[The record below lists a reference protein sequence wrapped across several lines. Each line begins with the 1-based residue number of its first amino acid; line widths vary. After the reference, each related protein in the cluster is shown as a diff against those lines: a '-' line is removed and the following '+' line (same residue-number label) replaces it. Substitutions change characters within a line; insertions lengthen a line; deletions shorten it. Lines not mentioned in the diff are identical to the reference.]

1 MATTLK
7 HEWEPDRAG
16 RVLFLLALVA
26 LMLHGAYAAATHRG
40 LYGDASWFLL
50 RIMSENKVTYF
61 YSDFSREFYYSRFVA
76 YHLTQLPA
84 VLAQVAGMSEP
95 RHLSWLLNAT
105 YFSHKLISLVLSYL
119 LLPTGKKL
127 FVVFPILGIFAGSMV
142 SEIYIVTET
151 HLAASVFWPII
162 IAICFTATLN
172 KSRFVL
178 LAGAILL
185 CAFVYE
191 SFAFLGVF
199 WLGFAVLRAARS
211 SSREQKAAW
220 LLIAAACL
228 IPILVS
234 WAAILFPRDPT
245 NKSAFTGGMLRLLSD
260 TRSGAPSLHV
270 AATMAIG
277 AVAALIPLFLSSRFR
292 ESSAS
297 MHCALLAAIAL
308 AALPMVHFA
317 LYWESIDFTQAITD
331 RAVGGLALQ
340 LVLALLFTLT
350 VFAPSWLGGSVRA
363 IVPIVAGLIVG
374 QAAYQM
380 LNTATWNSAIA
391 RLGHTQASQSGLIY
405 CNGAS
410 TPLAAE
416 AQRLADRTLCR
427 WWILPLGVVLSDGG
441 TVRTLVKSENE
452 PFLPFDPT
460 SASALPRADDNLDY
474 RPYASTLASPPPHG
488 NDEEAAP

>member
-1 MATTLK
+1 MATTLS

-26 LMLHGAYAAATHRG
+26 LLLHGVYATATHRG

-50 RIMSENKVTYF
+50 RILSENKVTNF

-76 YHLTQLPA
+76 YHLTQLPT
-84 VLAQVAGMSEP
+84 VLAQAAGMSDP
-95 RHLSWLLNAT
+95 SHLSWVLNAT
-105 YFSHKLISLVLSYL
+105 YFSHKLLSLVLCYL
-119 LLPTGKKL
+119 LLPVGKKL

-162 IAICFTATLN
+162 IAICFSPVLH
-172 KSRFVL
+172 KLRFAL

-185 CAFVYE
+185 SAFVYE

-199 WLGFAVLRAARS
+199 WLGFAVLRAVRTP
-211 SSREQKAAW
+211 SRGQKAAW

-228 IPILVS
+228 VPIMVS

-245 NKSAFTGGMLRLLSD
+245 NKSAFTGGLLRLLSD
-260 TRSGAPSLHV
+260 TRSGIPSMHV
-270 AATMAIG
+270 AATMAIV
-277 AVAALIPLFLSSRFR
+277 AIAALMPLLLSRRFR
-292 ESSAS
+292 KSSAS
-297 MHCALLAAIAL
+297 MHYALLAAIVL
-308 AALPMVHFA
+308 AAFPVVHFA

-331 RAVGGLALQ
+331 RVVGGLALQ
-340 LVLALLFTLT
+340 LVLATRFSLT
-350 VFAPSWLGGSVRA
+350 VLVPSWLGGSARVM
-363 IVPIVAGLIVG
+363 VPIVAGLIVG

-380 LNTATWNSAIA
+380 LNTATWDSAIA
-391 RLGHTQASQSGLIY
+391 RLGQTQGVRSGLIY
-405 CNGAS
+405 CNGMS
-410 TPLAAE
+410 TPLAPA
-416 AQRLADRTLCR
+416 ARQLADRTLCR

-460 SASALPRADDNLDY
+460 STSALPKADDNLDY
-474 RPYASTLASPPPHG
+474 RPYVAALASRPPRG
-488 NDEEAAP
+488 NEGEAAP